1 METAPQP
8 WLGALRASHDRLEG
22 IVRPLDAD
30 AIRGGSY
37 CSEWTIAQVLSH
49 LGSGA
54 VLFGLILDAAIE
66 GREPPA
72 RESFAEV
79 WDTWNAY
86 SPDEQVERGLE
97 VDGAFVARF
106 EGLGD
111 DELARLSIP
120 MMGMQLDA
128 AGLLRLRLGEHAVH
142 TWDVAVVLDPAATIG
157 DEAVGLVI
165 DGLGMVV
172 SRAGKPEDPA
182 RRLRVRT
189 TNPSRDL
196 LLNTGEPVKLGAWE
210 DGAADGE
217 ISLAAEALIRL
228 AYGRLSELPS
238 GTDVSLDELR
248 RVFPGL

>member
-128 AGLLRLRLGEHAVH
+128 AGLLRLRLGEHAPRIH
-142 TWDVAVVLDPAATIG
+142 PFLPIGEVAVVDLDGDRPSQRAAM
-157 DEAVGLVI
+157 A
-165 DGLGMVV
+165 
-172 SRAGKPEDPA
+172 DPA